1 MSLQED
7 GQISN
12 FNAELAGYNSQMQNY
27 MYELSQWKQDIGA
40 QQQQNEQIASFIQGS
55 GMIGTDVIGK
65 IISSKPFAMFTAYL
79 ERHLSL
85 SDIVPKEF
93 VDIAKNKLKEVIKQ
107 STGID
112 LDKPSNVA
120 WKESFDK
127 MGLSFDDLKKIGLE
141 LKDGKTDF
149 LKQKL
154 EDGFIKA
161 VQSKG
166 PEIVREAL
174 KTAGFDLGSGENNP
188 YLEQLRQLDINF
200 DDITAAARGDVRPVL
215 EKVAPVL
222 KQKVI
227 DAVSEKLNLPSLPET
242 QSSPFMDALKTLT
255 PDDVEKAL
263 KGNLQPLKEKLGPVA
278 QEYVKQKIRDNLNI
292 DLPEGDGTS
301 SFTLPNMSDIQ
312 KAINGDYD
320 GILRSM
326 GSQVEQYAK
335 QKLQEK
341 TGINLDEAKSKYNIG
356 YDDLQNL
363 ASGNYSAVLKKYGP
377 QVKEF
382 IRNKIQTKYGFDIGA
397 SNPQSAISIDDLKQL
412 SQGNFQPIV
421 DKYGPQ
427 VKQYV
432 ADKVKEHLGID
443 LGNGESSLPIGF
455 DDIQNIASG
464 NYKPVLDK
472 YLPKVKQYIQ
482 DKIKSRFGAEINVDN
497 LPASINIQDLQELAR
512 GNYQPIVDKISGPLQ
527 DYAQSK
533 IKQYTGL
540 DINVANTEQLP
551 TTSDLT
557 NLAQGKWEPIVSKYG
572 PQVKQ
577 QIAQHLQDKFGVD
590 IAKYKTELDNLPISK
605 QDLISISQGDYRPIL
620 SKLQT
625 QAEAR
630 TGITE
635 KGLRTSFETA
645 KQQALT
651 AKTQLEQKVAQTRQ
665 QVEGQVEQTR
675 QQALAAKS
683 QVEQQ
688 VAQTRQQVEG
698 QVEQTRH
705 QIESQVRQ
713 GISQASD
720 QASIMRSQLDT
731 TVQTA
736 QAQYEDLQRPPTSRQ
751 IAYYDNPVYEGPS
764 ALDATASAASR
775 GLSDMFSGFRATG
788 AKMLG
793 GISSSISNLGK
804 SIIGSFRSGAAETAG
819 TVGGM
824 AAQIGVG
831 IGAGNIQDETT
842 RDAVTV
848 AGSAGAGAAVSTTSA
863 LIGGESTMD
872 ALRSGLSGGAEAGL
886 LVGASIGAG
895 FIPDRTARVATQ
907 QAISGGVTSYQ
918 LSSNSLLQRA
928 LGGAET
934 TGDTTATATDVAA
947 EAGASAATDFT
958 ELGSALVTAEELAAP
973 TDAVPVLGEGVQS
986 VIAISALGASLYF
999 GLKDL
1004 FDDSSSGPP
1013 IPKPDVGAASFQAG
1027 V

>member
-675 QQALAAKS
+675 
-683 QVEQQ
+683 
-688 VAQTRQQVEG
+688 
-698 QVEQTRH
+698 H